1 MMMSWFSP
9 RNVPRAVSLKTL
21 AYLKI
26 QSQVSDGSHASPFL
40 PLWAIAFSVG
50 LLTASTISTNS
61 SLPGT
66 TDLKNINKANPQN
79 AIVGRELIKER
90 EKHMGADVS
99 IFYREA
105 GGLVIT
111 SGDGVYLQDIDGNRY
126 LDCINNV
133 AVVGHSHPT
142 VVTAGQVEL
151 GKIQTNTRFL
161 NPVQQRYVKKLLATL
176 PPDLDTIYFVNSGSE
191 ANELALRLAK
201 SHSTAARPDHV
212 ICIDSAYHGNTQT
225 LIGIS
230 PYKWS
235 QATDGKNYRPPTTHV
250 VSLPDGYRG
259 KYPAGQTP
267 LAGELYAAEVED
279 LVSGP
284 EGGVGVFI
292 AEGIVGCGGQIVLPP
307 GYLQKCYGEVRRRG
321 GVCIADEVQTGFGR
335 TGNKFWMF
343 EEYGVVP
350 DIVTLGKPMG
360 MSSFLPP
367 SLLTLPLTLNRQ
379 RLSSRCGCLSPGN
392 CRFICC
398 LRDRILQHLCRELR
412 RLCHRGSGAG
422 HDL

>member
-1 MMMSWFSP
+1 VGSTMAWRFS
-9 RNVPRAVSLKTL
+9 L
-21 AYLKI
+21 AAHRMRR
-26 QSQVSDGSHASPFL
+26 VGSHLRSPFSSLERFFEGPNTSFL
-40 PLWAIAFSVG
+40 PLWVLAFSVG
-50 LLTASTISTNS
+50 LTATTISANS
-61 SLPGT
+61 SPPET
-66 TDLKNINKANPQN
+66 PDPDPQAKNLTSRRNEL
-79 AIVGRELIKER
+79 VGRELIRER
-90 EKHMGADVS
+90 ERHMGADVS

-133 AVVGHSHPT
+133 AVVGHSHPAI
-142 VVTAGQVEL
+142 VTAGQKEL

-161 NPVQQRYVKKLLATL
+161 NPIQQRYVKKLLATF
-176 PPDLDTIYFVNSGSE
+176 PPELNTIYFVNSGSE
-191 ANELALRLAK
+191 ANELALRLAR
-201 SHSTAARPDHV
+201 SHSKATRPDHV
-212 ICIDSAYHGNTQT
+212 ICIDSAYHGNTQS

-235 QATDGKNYRPPTTHV
+235 QATDGKNYQPATTHV

-259 KYPAGQTP
+259 KYPVGQTP

-284 EGGVGVFI
+284 EGGVGTFI

-307 GYLQKCYGEVRRRG
+307 GYLQKCYGEVRNRG

-343 EEYGVVP
+343 EEHGVIP

-360 MSSFLPP
+360 KR
-367 SLLTLPLTLNRQ
+367 LLSDPFDFAV
-379 RLSSRCGCLSPGN
+379 
-392 CRFICC
+392 CR
-398 LRDRILQHLCRELR
+398 
-412 RLCHRGSGAG
+412 
-422 HDL
+422 